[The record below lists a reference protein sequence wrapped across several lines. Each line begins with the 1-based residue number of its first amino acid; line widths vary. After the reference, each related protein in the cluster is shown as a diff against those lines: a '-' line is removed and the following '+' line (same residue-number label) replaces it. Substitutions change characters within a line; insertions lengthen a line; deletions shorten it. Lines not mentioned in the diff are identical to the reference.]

1 MHISLRGITKRF
13 GQFLANHQVDLDI
26 LPGEVLALLGE
37 NGAGKS
43 TLMKILYG
51 FYQADEGE
59 IFIQGKPVSISSPT
73 VATQLGIGMVFQQFS
88 LISALTVA
96 ENLMLTYPA
105 APWWLLR
112 QPTAWKSVQAKLREL
127 SHNIKPNTYVRDLSA
142 GEKQLV
148 ELAKVLNLN
157 ANIIILDEPT
167 SVLSPQEQQ
176 RLWSLVRQL
185 AEKGHSVVLITHKL
199 EDVTACADRVAVMRH
214 GTVVDVR
221 PMSEIT
227 THEIVQLV
235 MGDEHL
241 TPAHIVNYPVQN
253 TPKLWI
259 KDVSAHATEFVES
272 IDLQIVAGEI
282 LGIAG
287 VSGNG
292 QQALAEAIAG
302 LIPLTSGEVVL
313 NDRIINKAGQLPD
326 CPFNVAYIPEQPLQN
341 GVAPDLDL
349 VTNLFIN
356 QIHRMPLFP
365 RWGKQRSHASELIA
379 AFDVQPPNP
388 FKQAD
393 QLSGGN
399 LQKLVIA
406 RELSGKPDLI
416 IACYPAMGLDIVAT
430 QAVYEHLFR
439 HAERGACVIW
449 ISEDLDALL
458 QYSHRIAVL
467 FHGQIAGISTTRTTN
482 RQQLGFWMT
491 GSQAA

>member
-13 GQFLANHQVDLDI
+13 GQVIANHQVDLDI

-43 TLMKILYG
+43 TLMKTLYG
-51 FYQADEGE
+51 FYQADAGA
-59 IFIQGKPVSISSPT
+59 IAIDGKPVSISSPT
-73 VATQLGIGMVFQQFS
+73 VAMQLGIGMVFQQFS
-88 LISALTVA
+88 LIPALTVA
-96 ENLMLTYPA
+96 ENLMLAYPA

-112 QPTAWKSVQAKLREL
+112 QPATWQSVQANLREL
-127 SHNIKPNTYVRDLSA
+127 SSEINPNAYVRDLSA

-157 ANIIILDEPT
+157 ATVIILDEPT
-167 SVLSPQEQQ
+167 SVLSPHEQQ

-185 AEKGHSVVLITHKL
+185 ADQGHSVVLITHKL
-199 EDVTACADRVAVMRH
+199 EDVTACADRVAVMRQ
-214 GTVVDVR
+214 GGVVDVR
-221 PMSEIT
+221 SMGEIT
-227 THEIVQLV
+227 THEIVQLM
-235 MGDEHL
+235 MGEDLL
-241 TPAHIVNYPVQN
+241 TLAHAVAYPTQD

-259 KDVSAHATEFVES
+259 NHVSAHATEFIQT
-272 IDLQIVAGEI
+272 IDLQLVAGEI
-282 LGIAG
+282 LGVAG

-302 LIPLTSGEVVL
+302 LIPLTSGEIIL
-313 NDRIINKAGQLPD
+313 NGRVINKAGRTPHR
-326 CPFNVAYIPEQPLQN
+326 PSNVAYIPEQPLQN
-341 GVAPDLDL
+341 GVVADQDLI
-349 VTNLFIN
+349 TNLFLN

-365 RWGKQRSHASELIA
+365 RWGKQRSRACELMSE
-379 AFDVQPPNP
+379 FNVQPLNP

-406 RELSGKPDLI
+406 RELSGQPDLI
-416 IACYPAMGLDIVAT
+416 IACYPTMGLDIAAT
-430 QAVYEHLFR
+430 QAVYEYLFR
-439 HAERGACVIW
+439 HAERGACIIW

-467 FHGQIAGISTTRTTN
+467 SHGRIAGISTTHTTN
-482 RQQLGFWMT
+482 RQQLGLWMT